1 MCILYK
7 KIEKNNYYQSI
18 NKYSHINYHNI
29 IKDTDCN
36 NDSDYDSYYDYYN
49 NPINYDSADSDSD
62 DDNDHS
68 SIDDEYYSILMKEE
82 IENIYLDYGY
92 IIGFYLNTNSI
103 INTTGIDDNDYLD
116 LDILFE

>member
-1 MCILYK
+1 MTEIYK
-7 KIEKNNYYQSI
+7 DPLALINNII
-18 NKYSHINYHNI
+18 NNIIDNI
-29 IKDTDCN
+29 IKDSDCN

-92 IIGFYLNTNSI
+92 IIGFDLNTNSI